1 MSVRSFVLAT
11 LLALAPAAAG
21 AINDQYVV
29 SGDGPAQPVQAFDD
43 GQWLYVQLRDP
54 MMPPAPIGPSGP
66 VQYQMRGP
74 YLVLPLMDRVE
85 LRLGQ
90 HRAHVVRAGSM
101 AADGIVSITAPVGLS
116 LQDPIPAQPTA
127 ARHAQPSAGQPA
139 GALMAETVSGEI
151 VASGSRG
158 AAQSRVGSGVASST
172 LAPDAAANAEAY
184 SSFGTTLTLV
194 ADGTAAGAQAVL
206 TARGACEKSGRT
218 CSVEYRGAPAG
229 QITVA
234 EKN

>member
-1 MSVRSFVLAT
+1 MRFRALTLAA
-11 LLALAPAAAG
+11 LLALAPAAAL
-21 AINDQYVV
+21 AINDQYAV

-54 MMPPAPIGPSGP
+54 MMPPAPIGPNGP

-85 LRLGQ
+85 LRLG
-90 HRAHVVRAGSM
+90 HYRAHVVRAGHM

-116 LQDPIPAQPTA
+116 LHAPVAAKPAAAPPTAQP
-127 ARHAQPSAGQPA
+127 QAG
-139 GALMAETVSGEI
+139 GLMVESVSGEI
-151 VASGSRG
+151 VANGSRG
-158 AAQSRVGSGVASST
+158 AARSRVGTVGASSA
-172 LAPDAAANAEAY
+172 LAPAVAANPEAY
-184 SSFGTTLTLV
+184 SSFGASLTLV
-194 ADGTAAGAQAVL
+194 ADGTAAGARAVL
-206 TARGACEKSGRT
+206 AAREACEKSGRS

-234 EKN
+234 ERN

>member
-1 MSVRSFVLAT
+1 MRVRSLLLAS

-21 AINDQYVV
+21 AINDQYAV

-54 MMPPAPIGPSGP
+54 MLPPAPIGPNGP
-66 VQYQMRGP
+66 IQYQMRGP

-90 HRAHVVRAGSM
+90 YRAHVVRSGAMVAEGVVSM
-101 AADGIVSITAPVGLS
+101 TAPVGLD
-116 LQDPIPAQPTA
+116 LAPAP
-127 ARHAQPSAGQPA
+127 QPA
-139 GALMAETVSGEI
+139 RSTAVVRSAAAQAPARLMTEEVSGEI

-158 AAQSRVGSGVASST
+158 ASRAQVGSGRSNTLTHAEAASAHAYSGFGSVVT
-172 LAPDAAANAEAY
+172 LASD
-184 SSFGTTLTLV
+184 GTT
-194 ADGTAAGAQAVL
+194 AGAKAVL
-206 TARGACEKSGRT
+206 AARGACEESGRT